1 MINPQE
7 IKKEAETQGV
17 TTNLIFKEYVHR
29 VVLEYLFRKGLF
41 SHLVFQGGTAL
52 RFVYKGVRYSED
64 LDFVLRRKNA
74 SFFNHLNEN
83 LKSLPS
89 YIDKFIPFA
98 KNPQLKNQKDT
109 ANFKRF
115 RLILEV
121 NFLNAKDKTH
131 IEIAYIPSYSN
142 QTIILKT
149 GDIAL
154 NPAIVV
160 ETPQEILAD
169 KFLAFA
175 SRDYPKGKDLWDIYF
190 ILTTLHIFIDE
201 DIKRMLK
208 KKISDYNLSTQE
220 FKLKFQKNLSLL
232 EKNGLTILKGGMD
245 KFLPF
250 AYRNLFK
257 SKYSDICREEQKI
270 LTKLL
275 EEFKKR

>member
-7 IKKEAETQGV
+7 IKKEAESQRLSSG
-17 TTNLIFKEYVHR
+17 LIFKEYLHR
-29 VVLEYLFRKGLF
+29 IILEYLFRKGLF

-52 RFVYKGVRYSED
+52 KLVYKGVRYSED
-64 LDFVLRRKNA
+64 LDFVLKRKNA

-98 KNPQLKNQKDT
+98 KNPRLKSQKDT

-115 RLILEV
+115 NLILEV
-121 NFLNAKDKTH
+121 DFLSAKDRTQ
-131 IEIAYIPSYSN
+131 IEIANIASYSG

-149 GDIAL
+149 EVLAL

-175 SRDYPKGKDLWDIYF
+175 SRNYLKGRDLWDIYF
-190 ILTTLHIFIDE
+190 ILTTLHISIDKN
-201 DIKRMLK
+201 IKKMLE
-208 KKISDYNLSTQE
+208 KKISDYNLTTRE
-220 FKLKFQKNLSLL
+220 FKLKFHKNLSLL
-232 EKNGLTILKGGMD
+232 EKRGVIILKEEMD

-257 SKYSDICREEQKI
+257 TKYCNICKEELKI
-270 LTKLL
+270 LGKLL
-275 EEFKKR
+275 KEFKKR

>member
-17 TTNLIFKEYVHR
+17 TTNLIFKEYAHR

-52 RFVYKGVRYSED
+52 RLAYKGVRYSED
-64 LDFVLRRKNA
+64 LDFVLKRKNV

-89 YIDKFIPFA
+89 YIDKFIPFV
-98 KNPQLKNQKDT
+98 KNPRLKIQKDT
-109 ANFKRF
+109 TNFKRF
-115 RLILEV
+115 TLILEV
-121 NFLNAKDKTH
+121 NFLSAKDETH
-131 IEIAYIPSYSN
+131 IEIAHIPSYAN

-175 SRDYPKGKDLWDIYF
+175 SRNYLKGRDLWDIYF
-190 ILTTLHIFIDE
+190 ILTTLHISIDE

-208 KKISDYNLSTQE
+208 KKISDYNLSIQE

-232 EKNGLTILKGGMD
+232 EKNGVTILKEEMD

-270 LTKLL
+270 LSKLL
-275 EEFKKR
+275 KEFKKR